1 MTERGGLVH
10 FTVKRAARG
19 EPGRQTVAARTR
31 TFVLVLLFLSCVT
44 AWSTTLPAQTKDPT
58 EYEIKAAFLLN
69 FAKFVEWPAEAF
81 PNEVAPISLC
91 VVRYDPFGSAL
102 DDTIRGKVINNRQL
116 LARRINELP
125 ELKSCQMVFVSDR
138 EEKRLPEILTSVKG
152 SSALIVGESEDFAE
166 RGGSVQFYLENNRLR
181 FAVNVDAV
189 QRARLTVSS
198 KLLTLAKIVHDPI
211 HSKGE

>member
-1 MTERGGLVH
+1 MAERGGLVH
-10 FTVKRAARG
+10 FIVKGSTRG
-19 EPGRQTVAARTR
+19 ENNRQTVAARR
-31 TFVLVLLFLSCVT
+31 EVFVLVLLIFSIAT
-44 AWSTTLPAQTKDPT
+44 PGSKTLAQTKDPT

-81 PNEVAPISLC
+81 ANDVAPISLC

-102 DDTIRGKVINNRQL
+102 DDTIRGKLINNRQL

-125 ELKSCQMVFVSDR
+125 ELKACQMVFVSER

-152 SSALIVGESEDFAE
+152 SNALVVGESEDFAE
-166 RGGSVQFYLENNRLR
+166 RGGSVQFYLENSRLR

-211 HSKGE
+211 HPKGE